1 MSLVLILSVGN
12 EFGYR
17 GCSEASTYMR
27 LESVLLVLA
36 SSSKDPS
43 PLHVWF
49 VLLRPFNTDRSVI
62 SACSLLSL
70 LAPHLRPPKPQPL
83 PLSSL
88 AKFKGREQAYS
99 LSIRISLSILL
110 NIHIMLPIRSDQPF
124 HLSTEFRDSLGGSGR
139 MRRRDI

>member
-1 MSLVLILSVGN
+1 MSLVPIMSVGN
-12 EFGYR
+12 RVGYR

-36 SSSKDPS
+36 SSSKDPG

-49 VLLRPFNTDRSVI
+49 VLLRPFNTDRSFI

-70 LAPHLRPPKPQPL
+70 LASHLRPPT
-83 PLSSL
+83 LSSL
-88 AKFKGREQAYS
+88 AKFKGRERAYS